1 MAIFERVNQIIKTT
15 NTTDFRV
22 HSYDGVNLVLT
33 GSFDFAYYHEVEV
46 EFREVAYISLP
57 SCFENPNFRIG
68 TPEEIEAVR
77 KVIALEKEDIVYCV
91 EAETS
96 CSTEKLPFFIVAE
109 DVTVREGKVFY
120 YERENLKEGERI
132 MAGVKTNT

>member
-1 MAIFERVNQIIKTT
+1 MSLVGKIAVFNGAADMEEKFEPHEMVNSLAPSLIRTW
-15 NTTDFRV
+15 F
-22 HSYDGVNLVLT
+22 
-33 GSFDFAYYHEVEV
+33 VES
-46 EFREVAYISLP
+46 I
-57 SCFENPNFRIG
+57 